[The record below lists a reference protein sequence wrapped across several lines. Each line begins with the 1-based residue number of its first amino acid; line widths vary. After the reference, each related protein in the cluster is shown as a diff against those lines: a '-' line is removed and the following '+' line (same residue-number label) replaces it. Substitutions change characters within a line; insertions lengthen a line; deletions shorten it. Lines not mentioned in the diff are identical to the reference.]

1 MAVVRENASE
11 LKELWRRR
19 IRQAQD
25 AQKPYWGTWATNLA
39 FAAGQ
44 HWLVWDEKMSQ
55 LRSIKE
61 FDDRYRSREMFTAD
75 RITERRQA
83 QIGELSAEDDR
94 PQLLAAQP
102 GEDAEDVTDVLND
115 LCAYAWDREWDAAD
129 VLLRARGMVLDV
141 GYCAIRCRWNPDEGP
156 VAGRVPIGQD
166 GQAVDPNQLAENGML
181 PDGSLPKFKTVHEGR
196 TEWELYS
203 PFQSLTPPGIVH
215 EKQFPWEALVKPVTI
230 EEVKAVYG
238 VDLDEDTDIVSTI
251 GIPAAVKAGSGQRSN
266 NRLRDHAWLYL
277 CYDRPSRSA
286 PQGRELVFGG
296 PNLELLDVKEGLPY
310 TLDKKP
316 HSGVT
321 YLHWWRLS
329 DRFQSKSFIEGQKD
343 PQRIINR
350 RKTQNVEIIDRSMPK
365 LIVGKGDWPEE
376 TTGAPM
382 ELIELNPGTRQPIAL
397 EGQGPGQWMYQDI
410 ESLDED
416 LVHAS
421 TLSNL
426 RLGENPGS
434 VDTYGQLAILNDN
447 EQGKRQAIVG
457 EHRRTIGELVRLSLN
472 DARRYWPPEKIG
484 EVEGDDD
491 QIKQVTFKRD
501 QIPPTSVSRRRQGS
515 RCRARRAPK
524 SRRSTRFGRRWSSP
538 VSLPPILSPR
548 RTGTRIRSR
557 PVRRSTCRRRP
568 RRRRSSSPAWRTS
581 SCGRG
586 SRSRRAT
593 TTTSPFTFRSTV
605 RSRIR
610 LVPQKTSSS
619 TSCSSSTF
627 RSTVPWR
634 CRQQQQRRH
643 KCRPPRSPPPSRRS
657 HLRVRATLL
666 HPPEPERT
674 TNMAVTATPDRKRSR
689 FSGSEKIVRGIGNL
703 GVYAAGGI
711 AITPK
716 TFGLRKLNYLDI
728 GQAAGTTFEW
738 DQANSK
744 IKAYQQGAGAGAFTE
759 VGAID
764 ITARTF
770 QFEARGL

>member
-501 QIPPTSVSRRRQGS
+501 QIPPDVRVKAPAGQPLPRSQGAEIKKIDAIWAAMVQSGFVAADPVAATNWYKDSLEAGKALDLPKASPSTQEQLARLENELMRQGQPVAPS
-515 RCRARRAPK
+515 YYDNVTIHIPLHREEQDQARAAEDEQLYQLLEQHIQEHRALALQAAAAAAAQMPPAAEPATQP
-524 SRRSTRFGRRWSSP
+524 SQSP
-538 VSLPPILSPR
+538 PGAGDATSP
-548 RTGTRIRSR
+548 TGT
-557 PVRRSTCRRRP
+557 
-568 RRRRSSSPAWRTS
+568 
-581 SCGRG
+581 
-586 SRSRRAT
+586 
-593 TTTSPFTFRSTV
+593 
-605 RSRIR
+605 
-610 LVPQKTSSS
+610 
-619 TSCSSSTF
+619 
-627 RSTVPWR
+627 
-634 CRQQQQRRH
+634 
-643 KCRPPRSPPPSRRS
+643 
-657 HLRVRATLL
+657 
-666 HPPEPERT
+666 
-674 TNMAVTATPDRKRSR
+674 
-689 FSGSEKIVRGIGNL
+689 
-703 GVYAAGGI
+703 
-711 AITPK
+711 
-716 TFGLRKLNYLDI
+716 
-728 GQAAGTTFEW
+728 
-738 DQANSK
+738 
-744 IKAYQQGAGAGAFTE
+744 
-759 VGAID
+759 
-764 ITARTF
+764 
-770 QFEARGL
+770 